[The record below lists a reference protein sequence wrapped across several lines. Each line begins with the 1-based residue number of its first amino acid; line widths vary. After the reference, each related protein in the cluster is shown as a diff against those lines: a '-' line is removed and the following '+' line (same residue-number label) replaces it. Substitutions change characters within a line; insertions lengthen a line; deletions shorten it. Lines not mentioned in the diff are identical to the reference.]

1 MRRIATVAPLVAAV
15 VLTLAAS
22 ANAAAHVQLP
32 VRPPLPTPM
41 PQIIRGAC
49 PGLPDAA
56 GCNVP
61 IGDEDATGRVYA
73 TGAVF
78 TTGYRFTT
86 MHELGHAF
94 DATRMDDG
102 ERARF
107 GTLVDHPDE
116 FWSSTYTDEQGRLIQ
131 SPDSLAEIFA
141 DAYANCRLRR
151 VVAPGHLWE
160 AGYGYFPTARQHRQ
174 VCKLIAR
181 AGLDAGT
188 PATSAS

>member
-102 ERARF
+102 ER
-107 GTLVDHPDE
+107 
-116 FWSSTYTDEQGRLIQ
+116 YTDEQGRLIQ